1 MHYLIQDTDFEKI
14 LKFLEEIKG
23 IHKKNVEKIRI
34 FLEAVY
40 YLCKTGCQIRLLPNY
55 YGHWRAV
62 HKRFKE
68 WGNRGIWEKMFEY
81 FKQDPDMEWIML
93 DSSIVRAHACASGY
107 GKNSQEQE
115 ALGRSKGGFTTKIH
129 IATDALGN
137 PLKLHSQLDNDM
149 TLLKQKNYANLYLVP
164 LLLLIKLMMW
174 IILLLLLLISNVLL
188 TFLLKK
194 IVKTLALTT
203 KIFINTAMLSSV
215 LLAKLNILGVFF
227 LALINLL
234 VHIFPFCILLESSF
248 GSDKISFTEPRSPYL
263 YLVVILLCS
272 SSNSLRNACFS

>member
-55 YGHWRAV
+55 YGHWRAI

-68 WGNRGIWEKMFEY
+68 WGDRGIWEKMFEY

-137 PLKLHSQLDNDM
+137 PLKFTLTAGQRHDITQAKELCKSISGAVIIADKAYDVDHFIATLVDQQCTPNIPPKKNRKNPRTYDEDLYKYRNVIERFIGKIKHFRRVFSRFDKSARSYLSFLHF
-149 TLLKQKNYANLYLVP
+149 V
-164 LLLLIKLMMW
+164 
-174 IILLLLLLISNVLL
+174 
-188 TFLLKK
+188 
-194 IVKTLALTT
+194 
-203 KIFINTAMLSSV
+203 
-215 LLAKLNILGVFF
+215 GVF
-227 LALINLL
+227 IW
-234 VHIFPFCILLESSF
+234 I
-248 GSDKISFTEPRSPYL
+248 R
-263 YLVVILLCS
+263 
-272 SSNSLRNACFS
+272 